1 VKFNLAVNIMM
12 NTYNRIGIDKESL
25 IGMLSNEN
33 GVARGKARELLVA
46 LGKPAVNS
54 LIQTLQH
61 AKVVHVRW
69 EGAKALGAV
78 SDIRSIEPLI
88 NALSDSD
95 TDVAWLAA
103 EALVSFGI
111 AAWPSLLQLLVDKGS
126 DAVSLHKS
134 LHHIFLN
141 QKMDGLNDLL
151 ANLKKALEPGAVPES
166 ATVAAYEILKLIK
179 SPS

>member
-1 VKFNLAVNIMM
+1 MAGPDQNNGVNGLLLEERISI
-12 NTYNRIGIDKESL
+12 TCNRAGIDMESL
-25 IGMLSNEN
+25 MGMLASDDRM
-33 GVARGKARELLVA
+33 GRQKARELLVA

-111 AAWPSLLQLLVDKGS
+111 AAWP
-126 DAVSLHKS
+126 
-134 LHHIFLN
+134 
-141 QKMDGLNDLL
+141 
-151 ANLKKALEPGAVPES
+151 
-166 ATVAAYEILKLIK
+166 
-179 SPS
+179 